1 MVADGYG
8 LSRMVPQLLSPPRA
22 SADARTH
29 CRITKCGRL
38 RVPTPPR
45 AACHRPADGGAL
57 QAGHD
62 ACGCGS
68 RRVAHAR
75 SCTAAVRRG
84 MARSARDAAYASMC
98 ARMPHRHSLFA
109 RSARA
114 RAQTTSPT
122 TSPPPVA
129 AAPPPTAS
137 RDLTSRPRR
146 RRAPVPRTAAD
157 TAVNWRRCFQC
168 LVWDCLGRG

>member
-22 SADARTH
+22 SADARPH
-29 CRITKCGRL
+29 CRITKCRRL

-57 QAGHD
+57 QAGRD

-68 RRVAHAR
+68 GRVAHAR

-114 RAQTTSPT
+114 RARKPQARPPPRRPSLLRRHRPPRGTSPHARGG
-122 TSPPPVA
+122 A
-129 AAPPPTAS
+129 ARRCRAPPPT
-137 RDLTSRPRR
+137 P
-146 RRAPVPRTAAD
+146 P
-157 TAVNWRRCFQC
+157 
-168 LVWDCLGRG
+168 